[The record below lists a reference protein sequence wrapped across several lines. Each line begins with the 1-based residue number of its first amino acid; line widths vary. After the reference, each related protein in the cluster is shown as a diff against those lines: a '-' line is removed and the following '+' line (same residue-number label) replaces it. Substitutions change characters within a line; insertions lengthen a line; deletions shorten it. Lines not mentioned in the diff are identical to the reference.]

1 MCKIKVGLFFFGN
14 IKYDARCSNMILSL
28 SKKGYCVDAFHLA
41 KTTQTSKNV
50 KLIGLQNK
58 HKKGFLK
65 FYYWFRLIKKISLKP
80 YSYIIASDLYSLAG
94 LKTHKKHFVI
104 YDVRDFFNELTALNN
119 KPFKKIFWQ
128 FLEKRSLKFTNSIIT
143 TSPEDLTIVK
153 NNFNSF
159 CHLKYFAIYNFPHT
173 YNIKKHN
180 YLRDKFK
187 INKNNKI
194 LIYQGILEKGRGVRL
209 LVEAVAKIKD
219 LVFVILGDGPDYLF
233 LKEKV
238 NLLKLNNKVFFHN
251 KVAYKEL
258 LGITSSADF
267 GAALIKPISKNNIY
281 ALPNKLFEY
290 SACGLPVLCSNMPS
304 MTKTIKRYNLGEVV
318 NVYDERSLECCLKKI
333 SNNLSFYNK
342 QLLKNNLTW
351 KKQEKKFLEIF
362 SYKNNV

>member
-290 SACGLPVLCSNMPS
+290 SACGLPVLCSNMPG
-304 MTKTIKRYNLGEVV
+304 MTKTIKKYNLGEVV